1 MEVNPC
7 ALFSQLGTFRSP
19 EGEYFVEPLH
29 NYQGEHYE
37 EEHTKP
43 HVVYRKKAPKQQTS
57 GEGSA
62 CDTSGKQIGSIGVRT
77 HISHSQDIKEE

>member
-1 MEVNPC
+1 M
-7 ALFSQLGTFRSP
+7 
-19 EGEYFVEPLH
+19 EPLH

-57 GEGSA
+57 REGSA
-62 CDTSGKQIGSIGVRT
+62 CDTSGKQNGSI
-77 HISHSQDIKEE
+77 SHFSQVEHQRSITTEQSFR